1 MTNRLQV
8 NPPPD
13 NAGKRKGENGDI
25 NENRRRTFK
34 RFRDLFV
41 FINGAKPE
49 VDEQHRH
56 DKRNPCAD
64 AGADGLTLINT
75 LTGMRINLARR
86 TPVIAN
92 ATGGLS
98 GPAVLPIAVRM
109 IDAVTRVVDIPVIGM
124 GGVMT
129 SADALE
135 LMMAGASAVGVGTAN
150 FTDPLACPK
159 IINGLE
165 PLMDDLSI
173 ASLEDLRTQV
183 RQSR

>member
-1 MTNRLQV
+1 
-8 NPPPD
+8 
-13 NAGKRKGENGDI
+13 
-25 NENRRRTFK
+25 
-34 RFRDLFV
+34 
-41 FINGAKPE
+41 
-49 VDEQHRH
+49 
-56 DKRNPCAD
+56 
-64 AGADGLTLINT
+64 
-75 LTGMRINLARR
+75 MRINLARR

-165 PLMDDLSI
+165 PLMDDL
-173 ASLEDLRTQV
+173 ALPALRTFGLRLGSLVDPTTTQGV
-183 RQSR
+183 HMDITRPIIALDLPAPRQLLTSSVDSTGRPFSSKSAWSCFMQRGLAW